1 MARKYLTPIDLT
13 GLELTNFKV
22 QNLSSNPSAYGKG
35 HTYFNTSANEL
46 RVYDGSAWVAVGGS
60 VESGPVAPLPG
71 TAGNVG
77 RLYFDTSAN
86 VLFFDNGTAWVQ
98 DGVTQDDL
106 SYAISAAAL
115 TSTDQLSEGTTNLYY
130 LDSRARAALSASSG
144 ISYNS
149 TTGAFTADY
158 TAIESQLV
166 TDGFATASSTT
177 EFSNKSFSDSIT
189 VGGAVYVGGTTNH
202 GLDVDGSGNTELGST
217 TGITLSAN
225 NDITL
230 TTSGGDII
238 LSPHGAA
245 YIGSVSSNN
254 QIATIGDISAD
265 LYVKSVSSPLAVD
278 GSGNLT
284 VDLTAYLTTS
294 DASSTYLTQSDASS
308 TYLSQSTAS
317 STYLS
322 HTDASTTYQT
332 QSGLDSAVG
341 GLGYLKS
348 GDQYI
353 QSVGSEF
360 SVATNELTLNTN
372 GTLYVNGSNQLAV
385 QYGTGLTVDGSGF
398 LEVDETVIATK
409 TYVDGVA
416 QGLRIRDS
424 IDAAAL
430 VNVTGTYTDGTT
442 DASGGLGIG
451 ATFTTTVSAL
461 DTATGDTDEVNDRIG
476 LFYQSTATQNGIY
489 TVTANDG
496 TNVTLTRSINEDNSS
511 LNELHYGNFYF
522 VSAGTSAGTG
532 WVLTNEGTGTKEDIK
547 IGTDPVEFT
556 QFSGSGAYVNGNG
569 ISISGNTISAVVQ
582 STEGMQLTSGGI
594 GVNAGTGLE
603 FNGSTGALQVT
614 DYNII
619 TKKYAETIGDGSATS
634 YDVTHNFGTR
644 DVEVTV
650 YDAATYEE
658 VVVDVVRTSTT
669 KVTIGFAVA
678 PSANSYRVVVVG

>member
-1 MARKYLTPIDLT
+1 MARKFLTPIDLT

-22 QNLSSNPSAYGKG
+22 QNLGTDPSAYGKG
-35 HTYFNTSANEL
+35 HTYYNTAHNEL
-46 RVYDGSAWVAVGGS
+46 RVYDGSQWVAVGGA
-60 VESGPVAPLPG
+60 VEFGTTSSRPVAG
-71 TAGNVG
+71 NAGRV
-77 RLYFDTSAN
+77 YADTQTYTWY
-86 VLFFDNGTAWVQ
+86 LDNGTSWIQ
-98 DGVTQDDL
+98 IGVNADDVA
-106 SYAISAAAL
+106 SAISAAAL
-115 TSTDQLSEGTTNLYY
+115 TSTDGLSEGTTNLYY

-144 ISYNS
+144 ISYDS

-166 TDGFATASSTT
+166 TDNFATASSTT

-245 YIGSVSSNN
+245 YIGSVSSNT

-322 HTDASTTYQT
+322 QTDASTTYQT

-409 TYVDGVA
+409 IYVDGVA
-416 QGLRIRDS
+416 QGLRIKDS
-424 IDAAAL
+424 LDATAL

-461 DTATGDTDEVNDRIG
+461 DTATGDTDEVNDRVG

-496 TNVTLTRSINEDNSS
+496 TNVTLTRSIYEDNSS
-511 LNELHYGNFYF
+511 LSELHYGNFYF

-532 WVLTNEGTGTKEDIK
+532 WVLTNEGTGTNEDIK

-582 STEGMQLTSGGI
+582 GTEGMQLTSGGI

-634 YDVTHNFGTR
+634 YDVTHGFGTR
-644 DVEVTV
+644 DVEVSV
-650 YDAATYEE
+650 YDTATYEE
-658 VVVDVVRTSTT
+658 VIVDITRATT
-669 KVTIGFAVA
+669 NKVTIDFAVA
-678 PSANSYRVVVVG
+678 PSTNSYRVVVVG